1 MLSETFY
8 MFLITSLIGLIL
20 KMISSCYKSK
30 CKSFDCLG
38 ISIIRD
44 VIIEEKYDEVEL
56 SKQNEL
62 NKTKSETI

>member
-1 MLSETFY
+1 MLSETFF

-44 VIIEEKYDEVEL
+44 VIIEEKYDEIEL
-56 SKQNEL
+56 DKNKEL